1 MPTYYKT
8 VIKDSGVAGKGIFA
22 DEDIPKGPFG
32 GVPTAISLQSNSQN
46 PISPSRNK

>member
-22 DEDIPKGPFG
+22 DEDIPKG
-32 GVPTAISLQSNSQN
+32 AIWWRAHSDL
-46 PISPSRNK
+46 SPVKLSKPNIAYT